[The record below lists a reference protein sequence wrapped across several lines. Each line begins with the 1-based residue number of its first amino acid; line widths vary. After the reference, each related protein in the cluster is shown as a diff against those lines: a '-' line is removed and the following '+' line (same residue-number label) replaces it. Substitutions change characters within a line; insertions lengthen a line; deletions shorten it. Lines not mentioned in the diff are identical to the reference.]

1 MATTRT
7 ASTKGLSDLFH
18 ATLKDIYFAEKKIL
32 ATLPKM
38 AKAAQSPDL
47 KAAFEK
53 HHGETQEHVAR
64 LEEIFEIIDKK
75 PQAKT
80 CAAIMGITE
89 EGAEIMEEYKGAPA
103 LDAGLLAVA
112 QAVEHY
118 EISRY
123 GTMRTWASE
132 LGLDEAVTLLDLTLG
147 EEKTTDKALTQL
159 AESAVNVAAEAA

>member
-1 MATTRT
+1 MATTK
-7 ASTKGLSDLFH
+7 ASTKGLNDLFH
-18 ATLKDIYFAEKKIL
+18 GTLKDIYFAEKKIL

-38 AKAAQSPDL
+38 AKAAQNPNL

-53 HHGETQEHVAR
+53 HHGQTKDHVTR
-64 LEEIFEIIDKK
+64 LEEVFEVIGKK
-75 PQAKT
+75 PAGKT

-89 EGAEIMEEYKGAPA
+89 EGSEIIEEYKGAAA
-103 LDAGLLAVA
+103 LDAGLLAAA

-123 GTMRTWASE
+123 GTLRTWASE
-132 LGLDEAVTLLDLTLG
+132 LGLTEAVNLLDLTLA
-147 EEKTTDKALTQL
+147 EEKETDAALTEL